1 MVKIKRGKIITV
13 TSMKG
18 GVGKTINVLTLATK
32 FKIMHKKVLVIDL
45 DLYNGNIAFALDK
58 SFKSSIYNLAD
69 DISNNR
75 YTSDNINDYLIKY
88 DDFIDI
94 LPAPKDPRQAS
105 KIEQRVL
112 QTFIKNLSNKYDVI
126 LIDTNHILSVTN
138 VIAFEISDYILNIF
152 TNTAFDLKNTKNFV
166 AVCKNMK
173 VDNLLLMLNAS
184 VDDKKKT
191 FTIEEIQTVLEEKI
205 NYIIPKSFFI
215 KNIDQYIMDGKIM
228 TIIEKIL
235 KNNSSE
241 LTEFTNF
248 TLRLLDDKEGEQNE
262 KK

>member
-94 LPAPKDPRQAS
+94 FAS
-105 KIEQRVL
+105 
-112 QTFIKNLSNKYDVI
+112 T
-126 LIDTNHILSVTN
+126 
-138 VIAFEISDYILNIF
+138 
-152 TNTAFDLKNTKNFV
+152 
-166 AVCKNMK
+166 
-173 VDNLLLMLNAS
+173 
-184 VDDKKKT
+184 
-191 FTIEEIQTVLEEKI
+191 
-205 NYIIPKSFFI
+205 
-215 KNIDQYIMDGKIM
+215 
-228 TIIEKIL
+228 
-235 KNNSSE
+235 
-241 LTEFTNF
+241 
-248 TLRLLDDKEGEQNE
+248 
-262 KK
+262 

>member
-1 MVKIKRGKIITV
+1 
-13 TSMKG
+13 
-18 GVGKTINVLTLATK
+18 
-32 FKIMHKKVLVIDL
+32 
-45 DLYNGNIAFALDK
+45 
-58 SFKSSIYNLAD
+58 
-69 DISNNR
+69 
-75 YTSDNINDYLIKY
+75 
-88 DDFIDI
+88 